1 MFKIKNVGMK
11 ELSAFCVG
19 VILGIWAIYS
29 NSKTLIHGP
38 IAAFLIIGISAII
51 SEPLL
56 GGLTGLFAT
65 SAGLYLKLNYYK
77 LPEMKPKNLEK
88 FIPEFNKFLN
98 MLNNNYIIIILFGV
112 IIGIVFGLIGKFI
125 RKKKWGLDLS
135 TSKIVYSSIFIAMS
149 VAINTVRIGE
159 VSFSGFPIIY
169 SGYVLGPVMGFI
181 VGSIADIVAFIIRPS
196 SVGGFNPL
204 FTITS
209 GLTGFIPV
217 ITTKLLGDKYPKFK
231 LWKVFI
237 GIMIGQVVT
246 SVVLAPIFQK
256 FLYARPLIQTM
267 TSAGIKQAF
276 SIPVYAWLFVSTN
289 EAISGSANS
298 KKYVIKLYKE

>member
-181 VGSIADIVAFIIRPS
+181 VGSIADIVAFIIRQ
-196 SVGGFNPL
+196 
-204 FTITS
+204 
-209 GLTGFIPV
+209 
-217 ITTKLLGDKYPKFK
+217 
-231 LWKVFI
+231 I
-237 GIMIGQVVT
+237 GRAHV
-246 SVVLAPIFQK
+246 
-256 FLYARPLIQTM
+256 
-267 TSAGIKQAF
+267 
-276 SIPVYAWLFVSTN
+276 
-289 EAISGSANS
+289 
-298 KKYVIKLYKE
+298 